1 MSTDIN
7 NYKFDLEGLNL
18 DDLDVQEL
26 EQRLELAAGSG
37 GHNQDC
43 NSCHD
48 QPKPSDDG
56 GIY

>member
-1 MSTDIN
+1 MSTNLN

-26 EQRLELAAGSG
+26 EQRLELAGQTPCPA
-37 GHNQDC
+37 
-43 NSCHD
+43 CH
-48 QPKPSDDG
+48 QPTPEPTPAPDDG